1 MRRDARSTARLAP
14 SSADVRV
21 GPVRPRGSVRSGP
34 VRSVRRVLKTN
45 KQTVLKMLQYTR
57 YPVSTSP
64 EVNIVTLN
72 GQSLSLYTYS
82 SDT

>member
-21 GPVRPRGSVRSGP
+21 GPVRPRGPVRS
-34 VRSVRRVLKTN
+34 VESVRRVLKTN
-45 KQTVLKMLQYTR
+45 KQTLLKMLQYTR

-64 EVNIVTLN
+64 EINIVTLN

>member
-21 GPVRPRGSVRSGP
+21 GPVRPRGSVRS
-34 VRSVRRVLKTN
+34 VESVRRVLKTN
-45 KQTVLKMLQYTR
+45 KQIVLKMLQYTR

-72 GQSLSLYTYS
+72 GQSLCLYTYS